1 MIVLDNVTKTYHGHN
16 VDNEVLRDVN
26 LTIRRGDSIGLCGA
40 NGVGKSTLIKLIAGV
55 ERPTSGKVTRTMSV
69 SWPLGYSSAFN
80 PNLTGADNAKF
91 VARIYGADERE
102 LLAFVEDFAQLGS
115 YMHEPIR
122 TYSSGMAARLA
133 FGVSLAIKFDCYL
146 VDEVTAAGDERFKL
160 RAEEA
165 LLERRAM
172 GTLVMVSHDTS
183 SLFRYCQRGA
193 VVYGGGVTLYD
204 TIAEA
209 ADVHHRLQSLGS
221 HRAAAAVA

>member
-1 MIVLDNVTKTYHGHN
+1 MIVLDNVSKVYQGQN

-26 LTIRRGDSIGLCGA
+26 LTIRRGDSIGVCGA
-40 NGVGKSTLIKLIAGV
+40 NGAGKSTLMKLIAGV
-55 ERPTSGKVTRTMSV
+55 ERPTTGKVSRRMTV
-69 SWPLGYSSAFN
+69 SWPIGYASAFY
-80 PNLTGADNAKF
+80 PLLTGADNAKF

-122 TYSSGMAARLA
+122 TYSAGMAARLA

-146 VDEVTAAGDERFKL
+146 VDEITGAGDERFKV

-165 LLERRAM
+165 LRERREN

-183 SLFRYCQRGA
+183 TLFRYCTRGA

-209 ADVHHRLQSLGS
+209 ADVHHRLQSFGT
-221 HRAAAAVA
+221 RAGQAA